1 MGPGPPQSV
10 LAAFDDV
17 STTSA
22 AARTALQQMAHAQ
35 EQYKREAE
43 WSAEEETCS
52 GGSNERG
59 AENSESPT
67 TLQGAEE
74 ETCSGG
80 SNELGAENSEL
91 PITLQGYE
99 PPITLQGC
107 ADELAAL
114 SRLLMSAE
122 L

>member
-1 MGPGPPQSV
+1 MDWGQ
-10 LAAFDDV
+10 
-17 STTSA
+17 

-52 GGSNERG
+52 GGRN
-59 AENSESPT
+59 AWHDV
-67 TLQGAEE
+67 
-74 ETCSGG
+74 
-80 SNELGAENSEL
+80 
-91 PITLQGYE
+91 
-99 PPITLQGC
+99 
-107 ADELAAL
+107 ADELASL